1 MLSCFDFAREMNFWA
16 IAVRMVLA
24 VGYSAESKEPRKKV
38 RKPLEEVCSFNQW

>member
-1 MLSCFDFAREMNFWA
+1 
-16 IAVRMVLA
+16 MVLA